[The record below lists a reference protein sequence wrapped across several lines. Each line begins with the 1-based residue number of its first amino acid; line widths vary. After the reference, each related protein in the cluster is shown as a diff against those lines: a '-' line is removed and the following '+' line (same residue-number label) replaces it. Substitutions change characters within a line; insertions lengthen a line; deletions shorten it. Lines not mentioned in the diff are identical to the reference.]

1 MEFDLTTT
9 YGRSQALKNYGDL
22 LLPQPLVVT
31 LVQKA
36 LGYIFST
43 DTIKQQRKTA
53 VELIKAG
60 QKNGVDEMTIT
71 LDETA
76 GVDIGAEV
84 EGIPVKAM
92 VGKNG
97 KVTLKVKYQNA

>member
-1 MEFDLTTT
+1 MDFNLTTT
-9 YGRSQALKNYGDL
+9 EGRAQALKNYGGIVY
-22 LLPQPLVVT
+22 QPLVVT

-36 LGYIFST
+36 LDSIFST

-53 VELIKAG
+53 IELLKAG
-60 QKNGVDEMTIT
+60 QKNNVDEMTIE

-76 GVDIGAEV
+76 GIDIEAEV

-97 KVTLKVKYQNA
+97 KVTLKVKYKNA